1 MSILGKLFGSSDH
14 ISKGLDMVSSTGDAL
29 VFTKEEKAEW
39 KLKLLQA
46 YEPFKLAQRLLSLV
60 VGIPFVFIHILA
72 CVLMACGVE
81 TASEVAKSN
90 NETLGLPF
98 SLIVGFYFGGGAI
111 EGALKA
117 GKKK

>member
-72 CVLMACGVE
+72 CVLMAFGVE

-98 SLIVGFYFGGGAI
+98 SLILVFYFGGGVI

-117 GKKK
+117 RKNK